1 MKLEVFDDRRSW
13 IHFGVGMLILM
24 YPVSAASLDDTI
36 KQHILNDVLSYIRGS
51 IDKNHVLDEVMRYI
65 DLVSEDK
72 AQIGTFVADYD
83 FDHNGRITHHDY
95 PKIAEDYLHGNLT
108 VAQLNTIKW
117 ILNEYDGYIF
127 KAADEE
133 LLLHYITKVP
143 PAWGKLEYLEIYV
156 NDTFVVRLET
166 EKVSEGWTK
175 NGITF
180 NRGFV
185 YLKIVDYNPE
195 VFWYERNGARIIKI
209 PEGATLTAKGRL
221 TYLDGTPVPKYFV
234 EAWWD
239 FEMGRIK
246 HADITYE
253 YIEKDDDGYF
263 TITIGSE
270 YFNWSWL
277 EKYELGG
284 CNGVLW
290 HCTNWKE
297 REKPLNL
304 CNRTIY
310 NYMSIY
316 AVHFAAGTYNL
327 KYFYD
332 KANSPMGYYIKRHY
346 LKPPY
351 IVFNYNVN
359 PYAVCKGGG

>member
-1 MKLEVFDDRRSW
+1 
-13 IHFGVGMLILM
+13 
-24 YPVSAASLDDTI
+24 
-36 KQHILNDVLSYIRGS
+36 VLSYIRGS
-51 IDKNHVLDEVMRYI
+51 VDRNHVLDEVMRYI

-72 AQIGTFVADYD
+72 AQIGAFVADYD

-95 PKIAEDYLHGNLT
+95 PKIAEDYLHCNLT

-117 ILNEYDGYIF
+117 VLNEYDGYIF
-127 KAADEE
+127 KATERKECNHHYCYNRIDKE
-133 LLLHYITKVP
+133 LLEHY
-143 PAWGKLEYLEIYV
+143 YV

-166 EKVSEGWTK
+166 EKVSEGWTE

-180 NRGFV
+180 NRGHV

-195 VFWYERNGARIIKI
+195 VFWYDRSGARIIKI

-234 EAWWD
+234 EAWWN
-239 FEMGRIK
+239 FEMGRIE

-263 TITIGSE
+263 TMTIGSK

-277 EKYELGG
+277 EKYRPAG
-284 CNGVLW
+284 CNGMLW
-290 HCTNWKE
+290 NCWYWEE
-297 REKPLNL
+297 RENPLKL

-316 AVHFAAGTYNL
+316 AAHFAVDIYNI
-327 KYFYD
+327 KYYYD
-332 KANSPMGYYIKRHY
+332 KTKSSMGYYIKGYY
-346 LKPPY
+346 LKPP
-351 IVFNYNVN
+351 
-359 PYAVCKGGG
+359 GGG